1 MALPRNVQ
9 TPRNIE
15 LQAKVDAAGKSLAI
29 WPMLTKDDYVLV
41 GGIIVMYSY
50 VEFNLRRLAEVFDH
64 AGLLPAKWKDRA
76 MDLDIGQVEEAVQA
90 TPVWAGPDDVEVLK
104 ALAALRPSRNLLAHF
119 TIRRFPDDDA
129 FLFVTK
135 NAKDYERVL
144 GKKPANF
151 MSMTAIVERDALLTV
166 LKQTEHILG
175 WVAKVAAEFENR
187 LLPNTCAAVPEIPA
201 TGLT

>member
-1 MALPRNVQ
+1 MALPRNVE
-9 TPRNIE
+9 TPRTME
-15 LQAKVDAAGKSLAI
+15 LLAKVKAAGNSVAN
-29 WPMLTKDDYVLV
+29 WPMLTKDDYALI
-41 GGIIVMYSY
+41 GGIVVMYSY
-50 VEFNLRRLAEVFDH
+50 VEFNLRRLAEAFDH
-64 AGLLPAKWKDRA
+64 AGRLPAKWKGRA

-90 TPVWAGPDDVEVLK
+90 TPVWAGRDDVEALK

-144 GKKPANF
+144 GRKPAKF
-151 MSMTAIVERDALLTV
+151 MSMTAIVERDALLAV
-166 LKQTEHILG
+166 LKQTEHIHS

-187 LLPNTCAAVPEIPA
+187 LLPNT
-201 TGLT
+201 